1 MEKYKQYTEEQ
12 LKLADVVLLVFDV
25 TDKSSFESI
34 NSKWISSFE
43 THSTASCVLPFS
55 FFIVYFLAFFI
66 LCIHSQLALA
76 LNILGS
82 KKQKQNRKE

>member
-1 MEKYKQYTEEQ
+1 MATIP
-12 LKLADVVLLVFDV
+12 LALIYAKRAFQ
-25 TDKSSFESI
+25 ESI